1 MKITTNAY
9 RIAATALAVVA
20 SPLTAE
26 EEAASPLS
34 SAISQL
40 ESIPG
45 KFSLNTRLRYEE
57 FENADKE
64 TGGTSIRARYG
75 YTTPSFN
82 GFTAMVEGETLSR
95 IGDDADELP
104 GLDNAG
110 DGTDLNQLWVQYKD
124 ADLGSAKLGRQIY
137 VLDDQR
143 FVGHVGWRQNIQT
156 FDAFTGAVT
165 AIDNLTLKAFYFDG
179 VERVNANSDEL
190 DSIGLNLTYKFAPSA
205 VLTAFYYDIENEDA
219 AAFDNTTV
227 GARYVGSTDA
237 AGLGFKYALSYASQS
252 DVTSGK
258 EGDYYAAD
266 VSTAVSGV
274 TLGLGIEVLEA
285 GFRTPLA
292 TVHKFNGFADKF
304 AGGSISGGITDG
316 LEVVGLEDV
325 YVYAG
330 YKIPVGNGIVTKVIY
345 HDFSP
350 ESSSGKGGDEI
361 DLVAAYKLNKYTK
374 AVAKY
379 GDYSADSGAAG
390 SFEDDQ
396 RMFSFELN
404 FIY

>member
-20 SPLTAE
+20 SQLTAE

-34 SAISQL
+34 IAVSQL

-57 FENADKE
+57 FETSTID

-179 VERVNANSDEL
+179 VERVNANSDQL
-190 DSIGLNLTYKFAPSA
+190 DSIGLNLIYKFAPSA

-227 GARYVGSTDA
+227 GARYVGSTDV
-237 AGLGFKYALSYASQS
+237 AGQGIKYALSYASQS
-252 DVTSGK
+252 DVTTGV

-266 VSTAVSGV
+266 VSTAVSGI
-274 TLGLGIEVLEA
+274 TLGAGIEVLEE

-316 LEVVGLEDV
+316 LEDF
-325 YVYAG
+325 YIYAG
-330 YKIPVGNGIVTKVIY
+330 YKIPVGNGITTKVIY
-345 HDFSP
+345 HGFSP
-350 ESSSGKGGDEI
+350 ESGSGKGGDEI
-361 DLVAAYKLNKYTK
+361 DLEAAYKLNKYTK

-379 GDYSADSGAAG
+379 GDYSADSGATG
-390 SFEDDQ
+390 SFAGDK
-396 RMFSFELN
+396 RMFSLELN

>member
-34 SAISQL
+34 SAVSQL

-57 FENADKE
+57 FETSSKD

-137 VLDDQR
+137 VLDDHR

-179 VERVNANSDEL
+179 VERVNSASDEL
-190 DSIGLNLTYKFAPSA
+190 DSFGLNLSYKFAPSA
-205 VLTAFYYDIENEDA
+205 VLTAFYYDIENEDNDS
-219 AAFDNTTV
+219 FDSTTV

-252 DVTSGK
+252 DVKPGGK

-266 VSTAVSGV
+266 LSTAVSGI
-274 TLGLGIEVLEA
+274 TLGAGIEVLEA

-304 AGGSISGGITDG
+304 AGRSITGGLTDG
-316 LEVVGLEDV
+316 LEDF

-330 YKIPVGNGIVTKVIY
+330 YKIPVGNGITTKVIY

-350 ESSSGKGGDEI
+350 ESGSGKGGDEI

-390 SFEDDQ
+390 SFAGDK

>member
-20 SPLTAE
+20 SQLTAE

-34 SAISQL
+34 SAVSQL

-57 FENADKE
+57 FETSSKE

-95 IGDDADELP
+95 IGDDADEIHP
-104 GLDNAG
+104 FDNDG
-110 DGTDLNQLWVQYKD
+110 DGSDLNQLWVQYKD

-165 AIDNLTLKAFYFDG
+165 AIDNLSIKAFYFDG
-179 VERVNANSDEL
+179 VETVKAGSFEL
-190 DSIGLNLTYKFAPSA
+190 DSAGLNVTYKFAPSA
-205 VLTAFYYDIENEDA
+205 VLTGFYYDIENEDKA
-219 AAFDNTTV
+219 AQDNKTF
-227 GARYVGSTDA
+227 GARYVGSTDV

-252 DVTSGK
+252 DMKAGDK

-266 VSTAVSGV
+266 LSTAVSGI
-274 TLGLGIEVLEA
+274 TLGLGIEVLAE

-292 TVHKFNGFADKF
+292 TVHKFSGFADKF
-304 AGGSISGGITDG
+304 AVPSTTGTIGG
-316 LEVVGLEDV
+316 GLEDV

-330 YKIPVGNGIVTKVIY
+330 YKIPVGNGLTTKVIY

-350 ESSSGKGGDEI
+350 ESGSGKGGDEI

-379 GDYSADSGAAG
+379 GDYSADSGATG
-390 SFEDDQ
+390 SFAGDK
-396 RMFSFELN
+396 RMFSLELN

>member
-34 SAISQL
+34 SAVSQL

-57 FENADKE
+57 FEKPGTD

-179 VERVNANSDEL
+179 VERVNANSDQL

-237 AGLGFKYALSYASQS
+237 VGLGFKYALSYASQS

-266 VSTAVSGV
+266 LSTAVSGV
-274 TLGLGIEVLEA
+274 TLGLGIEVLEE

-304 AGGSISGGITDG
+304 AKPSLSGTIGD
-316 LEVVGLEDV
+316 GLEDV

-330 YKIPVGNGIVTKVIY
+330 YKIPVGNGLTTKVIY

-350 ESSSGKGGDEI
+350 ESGSGKGGDEI

>member
-34 SAISQL
+34 SAVSQL

-57 FENADKE
+57 FEIPGTE
-64 TGGTSIRARYG
+64 TGGTSIRSRYG

-95 IGDDADELP
+95 IGDDAHELP
-104 GLDNAG
+104 GLDDAG
-110 DGTDLNQLWVQYKD
+110 DGTDLNQLWVEYKD

-165 AIDNLTLKAFYFDG
+165 AIDNLMLKAFYFDG
-179 VERVNANSDEL
+179 VERVNANSDQL

-237 AGLGFKYALSYASQS
+237 VGLGFKYALSYASQS
-252 DVTSGK
+252 DVKAGDK

-266 VSTAVSGV
+266 LSTAVSGI
-274 TLGLGIEVLEA
+274 TLGAGIEVLEA

-316 LEVVGLEDV
+316 LEDF

-350 ESSSGKGGDEI
+350 ESGSGKGGDEI

-379 GDYSADSGAAG
+379 GDYSADSGATG
-390 SFEDDQ
+390 SFAGDK
-396 RMFSFELN
+396 RMFSLELN

>member
-20 SPLTAE
+20 SQLTAE

-34 SAISQL
+34 SAVSQL

-57 FENADKE
+57 FEQPGTD

-95 IGDDADELP
+95 IGGNADDIHPFD
-104 GLDNAG
+104 DDG
-110 DGTDLNQLWVQYKD
+110 DGSDLNQLWVQYKD

-165 AIDNLTLKAFYFDG
+165 AIDNLSIKAFYFDG
-179 VERVNANSDEL
+179 VETVKAGTFEL
-190 DSIGLNLTYKFAPSA
+190 DSAGLNVTYKFAPSA
-205 VLTAFYYDIENEDA
+205 VLTGFYYDIDNETNGKDGQ
-219 AAFDNTTV
+219 DNKTT
-227 GARYVGSTDA
+227 GARYVGSTDV

-252 DVTSGK
+252 DVTSSK

-274 TLGLGIEVLEA
+274 TLGLGIEVLEE

-304 AGGSISGGITDG
+304 AKPSLTGTING
-316 LEVVGLEDV
+316 GLEDV

-350 ESSSGKGGDEI
+350 ESGSGNGGDEI

-379 GDYSADSGAAG
+379 GDYSADSGATG
-390 SFEDDQ
+390 SFADDK
-396 RMFSFELN
+396 RMFSLELN